1 MLFLTRLFGGTGDLE
16 RQFEFVLNGWINVSK
31 FRRLE
36 HDKDPIAGDRDG
48 TCNMTIRNKPIKK
61 ALHGLPWF
69 TTVKGGA
76 YVLLPGL
83 RALRSLGNALSARI
97 TRIRLCRAGSLH
109 MKLRVPAW
117 RDTLGKDAVAG
128 LVLGVES
135 VPDGLAA
142 GLLAGVNPLAGL
154 YAYLFG
160 TIGGSFFTGSAFMAV
175 QATGAMAIVVADVP
189 AVHSADDPARALF
202 TLSVLTGVVMLAAG
216 LLRLGS
222 VLRFVSNAVMVGFIS
237 AVGVNII
244 LGQLANLT
252 GYKAEGANRVV
263 RAINTLVHPGE
274 LHLQSLAIGVVTV
287 ALILVLER
295 TRLGPLG
302 LVLAVIVASAGVAV
316 LGWHGV
322 ATVGEL
328 SKIPRALP
336 LPEVPMLRLVPS
348 LVIPAVSLAF
358 VGLIQ
363 GAAISASFPNPDGRY
378 PDASRDFI
386 GQGAANVIA
395 GIFRGMPVGGSMS
408 ATSLNKSAGARSRIA
423 LMIAGVVMAVVILA
437 FAGLVGHIAMPA
449 LAGLLILVGFR
460 TIKPDDLRSVWKT
473 GTVQKAVLATTFVL
487 TMVIPLQYAVLAG
500 VGLSA
505 ILHVVRQSNQITIKR
520 WRLDPDGNLIET
532 DPPAQLPANE
542 VVVLQPYGSLF
553 FAAAPVL
560 ESQLPAPADAGTGN
574 SVVILRLRGRTDLG
588 TTFMDVLRRY
598 AQTLTANGSKLVIVS
613 ASERIQEQL
622 RVTGV
627 TDLITSENIYTGDE
641 RVGATLKRAYADAT
655 AWIEHNQHA
664 TGTDTR

>member
-1 MLFLTRLFGGTGDLE
+1 
-16 RQFEFVLNGWINVSK
+16 
-31 FRRLE
+31 
-36 HDKDPIAGDRDG
+36 
-48 TCNMTIRNKPIKK
+48 
-61 ALHGLPWF
+61 
-69 TTVKGGA
+69 
-76 YVLLPGL
+76 
-83 RALRSLGNALSARI
+83 
-97 TRIRLCRAGSLH
+97 
-109 MKLRVPAW
+109 MKLGIPAR

-142 GLLAGVNPLAGL
+142 GLLAGVNPIAGL

-160 TIGGSFFTGSAFMAV
+160 TIGGSFFTSSAFMAV

-216 LLRLGS
+216 FLRLGS

-274 LHLQSLAIGVVTV
+274 LHLQSLAIGVVTI

-322 ATVGEL
+322 ATVSDL

-336 LPEVPMLRLVPS
+336 LPEAPMLRLVPS

-500 VGLSA
+500 VGLSV

-560 ESQLPAPADAGTGN
+560 ESQLPAPADAAGN

-598 AQTLTANGSKLVIVS
+598 AQTLTATGSKLVIVS

-627 TDLITSENIYTGDE
+627 TDLITPENIYTGDE

-655 AWIEHNQHA
+655 AWVEQNQPA
-664 TGTDTR
+664 SRDRCAVTGRRRGAGRDVSRSVHEVLAWPESGPDRGGRALPGRVRHQRGLAG

>member
-1 MLFLTRLFGGTGDLE
+1 
-16 RQFEFVLNGWINVSK
+16 
-31 FRRLE
+31 
-36 HDKDPIAGDRDG
+36 
-48 TCNMTIRNKPIKK
+48 
-61 ALHGLPWF
+61 
-69 TTVKGGA
+69 
-76 YVLLPGL
+76 
-83 RALRSLGNALSARI
+83 
-97 TRIRLCRAGSLH
+97 
-109 MKLRVPAW
+109 MKLRIPP
-117 RDTLGKDAVAG
+117 RPDTLGKDAIAG

-154 YAYLFG
+154 YAYMFG
-160 TIGGSFFTGSAFMAV
+160 TIGGSLFTSSAFMAV
-175 QATGAMAIVVADVP
+175 QATGAMAIVIADVP
-189 AVHSADDPARALF
+189 AVHSASDPARALF
-202 TLSVLTGVVMLAAG
+202 TLSMLTGVVMLAAG
-216 LLRLGS
+216 FLRLGS

-274 LHLQSLAIGVVTV
+274 LHLQSLAIGVVTI

-302 LVLAVIVASAGVAV
+302 LVLAVIVTSAAVAV

-322 ATVGEL
+322 ATVSDL
-328 SKIPRALP
+328 SEVPRALP
-336 LPEVPMLRLVPS
+336 LPEAPLLRLVPS

-408 ATSLNKSAGARSRIA
+408 GTSLNKSAGARSRIA
-423 LMIAGVVMAVVILA
+423 LMIAGVGMAIVTLA

-449 LAGLLILVGFR
+449 LAGLLIVVGFR
-460 TIKPDDLRSVWKT
+460 TIKPHDLRSVWKT
-473 GTVQKAVLATTFVL
+473 GTVQKTVLATTFVL

-505 ILHVVRQSNQITIKR
+505 ILHIVRQSNQITIKR

-532 DPPAQLPANE
+532 DPPTQLPACE
-542 VVVLQPYGSLF
+542 VVMLQPYGSLF
-553 FAAAPVL
+553 FAAAPAL
-560 ESQLPAPADAGTGN
+560 ESQLPAPADAARN

-598 AQTLTANGSKLVIVS
+598 AQTLAATGSKLVIVS
-613 ASERIQEQL
+613 ASDRIQEQL

-627 TDLITSENIYTGDE
+627 TDLITPKNIYTGDE

-655 AWIEHNQHA
+655 AWIEQNQPA
-664 TGTDTR
+664 AGTDAR

>member
-1 MLFLTRLFGGTGDLE
+1 
-16 RQFEFVLNGWINVSK
+16 
-31 FRRLE
+31 
-36 HDKDPIAGDRDG
+36 
-48 TCNMTIRNKPIKK
+48 
-61 ALHGLPWF
+61 
-69 TTVKGGA
+69 
-76 YVLLPGL
+76 
-83 RALRSLGNALSARI
+83 
-97 TRIRLCRAGSLH
+97 
-109 MKLRVPAW
+109 MKVRVPVR
-117 RDTLGKDAVAG
+117 RDTLRKDAVAG

-160 TIGGSFFTGSAFMAV
+160 TIGGSLFTSSAFMAV
-175 QATGAMAIVVADVP
+175 QATGAMAIVIADVP
-189 AVHSADDPARALF
+189 AIHSADDPARALF

-216 LLRLGS
+216 FLRLGS
-222 VLRFVSNAVMVGFIS
+222 ALRFVSNAVMVGFIS

-263 RAINTLVHPGE
+263 RAVNTVIHPGE
-274 LHLQSLAIGVVTV
+274 LHLQSLAIGIVTV
-287 ALILVLER
+287 ALILLLER
-295 TRLGPLG
+295 TRAGPLG
-302 LVLAVIVASAGVAV
+302 LVLAVIITSAGVAV
-316 LGWHGV
+316 LGWGGV

-328 SKIPRALP
+328 SEVPRALP
-336 LPEVPMLRLVPS
+336 LPEAPMLRLVPS
-348 LVIPAVSLAF
+348 LVVPAVSLAF
-358 VGLIQ
+358 VGLVQ

-395 GIFRGMPVGGSMS
+395 GIFRGMAVGGSMS
-408 ATSLNKSAGARSRIA
+408 ATSLNRAAGARSRIA
-423 LMIAGVVMAVVILA
+423 LMIASVVMAVVIIA

-449 LAGLLILVGFR
+449 LAGLLMLVGYR
-460 TIKPDDLRSVWKT
+460 TIKPDDLQSVWKT
-473 GTVQKAVLATTFVL
+473 GAVQKAVLATSFTL

-500 VGLSA
+500 VGLSV
-505 ILHVVRQSNQITIKR
+505 ILHVVRQSNQVTIKR
-520 WRLDPDGNLIET
+520 WRLDPDGNLIEA
-532 DPPAQLPANE
+532 DPPAQLPAGE
-542 VVVLQPYGSLF
+542 VVALQPYGSLF

-560 ESQLPAPADAGTGN
+560 ESQLPAPAATSLN

-598 AQTLTANGSKLVIVS
+598 AEALTAASSKLVIVS

-627 TDLITSENIYTGDE
+627 TDLISPQDIYAGDE

-655 AWIEHNQHA
+655 SWIEHNQPA
-664 TGTDTR
+664 TGTDAR

>member
-1 MLFLTRLFGGTGDLE
+1 
-16 RQFEFVLNGWINVSK
+16 
-31 FRRLE
+31 
-36 HDKDPIAGDRDG
+36 
-48 TCNMTIRNKPIKK
+48 
-61 ALHGLPWF
+61 
-69 TTVKGGA
+69 
-76 YVLLPGL
+76 
-83 RALRSLGNALSARI
+83 
-97 TRIRLCRAGSLH
+97 
-109 MKLRVPAW
+109 MKLRVPVR
-117 RDTLGKDAVAG
+117 RDTLRKDAVAG

-160 TIGGSFFTGSAFMAV
+160 TIGGSLFTSSAFMAV
-175 QATGAMAIVVADVP
+175 QATGAMAIVIADVP

-216 LLRLGS
+216 FLRLGS

-263 RAINTLVHPGE
+263 RAVNTLIHPGE
-274 LHLQSLAIGVVTV
+274 LHLQSLAIGVVTI

-295 TRLGPLG
+295 TRAGPLG
-302 LVLAVIVASAGVAV
+302 LVLAVIVTSASVAV
-316 LGWHGV
+316 LGWAGV

-328 SKIPRALP
+328 SEIPRALP
-336 LPEVPMLRLVPS
+336 LPEAPMLRLVPS
-348 LVIPAVSLAF
+348 LVVPAVSLAF
-358 VGLIQ
+358 VGLVQ

-395 GIFRGMPVGGSMS
+395 GIFRGMAVGGSMS
-408 ATSLNKSAGARSRIA
+408 ATSLNRAAGARSRIA
-423 LMIAGVVMAVVILA
+423 LMIASVVMAVVIIA

-449 LAGLLILVGFR
+449 LAGLLMLVGYR

-473 GTVQKAVLATTFVL
+473 GAVQKAVLATSFAL

-500 VGLSA
+500 VGLSV
-505 ILHVVRQSNQITIKR
+505 ILHVVRQSNQVTIKR

-532 DPPAQLPANE
+532 DPPAQLPAGE
-542 VVVLQPYGSLF
+542 VVALQPYGSLF

-560 ESQLPAPADAGTGN
+560 ESQLPAPAATSLN

-598 AQTLTANGSKLVIVS
+598 AQALTAAGSKLVIVS

-627 TDLITSENIYTGDE
+627 TDLISPQDIYAGDE

-655 AWIEHNQHA
+655 SWIEHNQPA
-664 TGTDTR
+664 TGTDAR